1 MSLEELIVQYGYLAL
16 FIGTFLEGET
26 ILIIAGYLAQNG
38 VLDLPLV
45 ILAALFGSFGGDQM
59 FFFIGHFKGMS
70 FLDKRPGLRENAAKA
85 FDLLH
90 RHQIAIILGF
100 RFLYGIRNVTPFVI
114 GSSGYKPLRFFIL
127 NFLGALVW
135 AITFAC
141 FGYNLGTLAER
152 LLDDVENYEKIIL
165 SAIGGIALVWY
176 LFRELRKRK
185 RRKNQK
191 PVGKDS

>member
-26 ILIIAGYLAQNG
+26 ILIIAGYLAQDG
-38 VLDLPLV
+38 ILDLPLV
-45 ILAALFGSFGGDQM
+45 ILAALFGSFGGDQT
-59 FFFIGHFKGMS
+59 FFFIGHLKGIS
-70 FLDKRPGLRENAAKA
+70 FLDKRPGLHKKAAKV
-85 FDLLH
+85 FSLLH

-114 GSSGYKPLRFFIL
+114 GSSGYRPLRFFIL

-152 LLDDVENYEKIIL
+152 LLDDVESYEKIIF
-165 SAIGGIALVWY
+165 SAIAGIALVWY
-176 LFRELRKRK
+176 AWRRIRKHK
-185 RRKNQK
+185 SNTKHGTN
-191 PVGKDS
+191 GEE